1 MMNSQSD
8 LQHATRNTQQ
18 PVPAHP
24 LTRSPAHPL
33 ASLIIVTYNS
43 ANLLPACLHALAET
57 KEAPYEVIVVDNASQ
72 DGTPALVAERY
83 PLVRLLANHE
93 NVGFG
98 RACNQGARVARGQL
112 LVFMNPDVIVTPG
125 WLATLAR
132 RPDEYP
138 DAAIICPTTL
148 YPDESPRAW
157 PMPVAE
163 TAAVPGCAMAI
174 PRAAWEALGGFDER
188 IFLYWE
194 DTELCWR
201 AWLLGW
207 RVLADLEAYV
217 YHERGGSTGG
227 RRWDAELTKNGL
239 YTYLKLMRWRRV
251 IPFAML
257 LAIKTVVK
265 FARWRRPELLGAWIW
280 NIQHL
285 GFTLAQRRELAR
297 QRRGSPADLERRI
310 ALHTRRGRALR
321 HARRRMVYYPD
332 VKR

>member
-1 MMNSQSD
+1 MMSSQAD
-8 LQHATRNTQQ
+8 TQQATCNTQQ
-18 PVPAHP
+18 PAPAHP

-33 ASLIIVTYNS
+33 ASLIVVTYNS
-43 ANLLPACLHALAET
+43 AELLPAFFEALAAT
-57 KEAPYEVIVVDNASQ
+57 NDISYEVIVVDNASQ

-83 PLVRLLANHE
+83 PDARLLANRE

-98 RACNQGARVARGQL
+98 RACNQGARAAHGDL
-112 LVFMNPDVIVTPG
+112 LIFLNPDVIVTPG
-125 WLATLAR
+125 WLALLAC
-132 RPDEYP
+132 RPAEYP

-148 YPDESPRAW
+148 YPDEPPRAW
-157 PMPVAE
+157 LAPVEE
-163 TAAVPGCAMAI
+163 TAAVPGCALAM

-217 YHERGGSTGG
+217 YHKRGGSTGG

-251 IPFAML
+251 IPFAAL
-257 LAIKTVVK
+257 LAAKTLIKLV
-265 FARWRRPELLGAWIW
+265 RWRQPELLAAWSW
-280 NIQHL
+280 NIRHL
-285 GFTLAQRRELAR
+285 GFTLAERRELAR
-297 QRRGSPADLERRI
+297 RRRGSPAELERRI
-310 ALHTRRGRALR
+310 SAHAQRERALR
-321 HARRRMVYYPD
+321 QERRRMVYYPD